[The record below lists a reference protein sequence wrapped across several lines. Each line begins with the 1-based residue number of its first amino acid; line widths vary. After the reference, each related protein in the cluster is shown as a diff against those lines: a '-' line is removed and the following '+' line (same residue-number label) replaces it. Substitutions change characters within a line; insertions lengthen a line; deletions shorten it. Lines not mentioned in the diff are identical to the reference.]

1 MIMNLNVKEITPN
14 TLQIKLLEISQ
25 VDQLK
30 PETSA
35 VYRK

>member
-25 VDQLK
+25 VDQLNL
-30 PETSA
+30 ETSA